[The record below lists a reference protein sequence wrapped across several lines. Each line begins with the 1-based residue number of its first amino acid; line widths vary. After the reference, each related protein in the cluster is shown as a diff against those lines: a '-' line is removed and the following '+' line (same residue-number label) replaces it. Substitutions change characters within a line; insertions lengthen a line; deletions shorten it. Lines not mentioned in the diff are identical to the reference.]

1 MKKFFFLTVLFMSAV
16 TAHAVSTCET
26 RVDKHQDATTL
37 QRVNYCLTPETAAV
51 ANPDVPDLVYYGV
64 VDKKPATTKEETASS
79 RGQSYF
85 KGSGVSVYRNYVGT
99 NQFPELENDI
109 LSDKELQELRERE
122 ELARSEAAQR
132 LQGVKGSFS
141 AQKPQRQEP
150 AQTTSSNSGTLKND
164 AKGISARLNKPGRMM
179 RATVEQAPEEETHT
193 PEVNEETPQP
203 VTNNL
208 AGEPPAAPS
217 DALTDPLSEDDLL
230 DDF

>member
-1 MKKFFFLTVLFMSAV
+1 MKKIFFLTALFLTAV

-37 QRVNYCLTPETAAV
+37 QRVNYCLTPEMIVSDA
-51 ANPDVPDLVYYGV
+51 PQDPDLVYYGI
-64 VDKKPATTKEETASS
+64 VDKKPAAQKEETTSS

-85 KGSGVSVYRNYVGT
+85 KGSNVSVYRDYVGT

-132 LQGVKGSFS
+132 LQGIKGSFS
-141 AQKPQRQEP
+141 AEKPQRQDP
-150 AQTTSSNSGTLKND
+150 AKTASFTLGTLKND

-179 RATVEQAPEEETHT
+179 RETEQLAEEETPT
-193 PEVNEETPQP
+193 PQLSEETQEP
-203 VTNNL
+203 VADNL
-208 AGEPPAAPS
+208 AGEPPAELPDTQTS
-217 DALTDPLSEDDLL
+217 PLAGDDLL